1 MKSALS
7 LTLVVCV
14 VGSPLPVTA
23 REPSGSPANS
33 ITESIALEAIRL
45 AAEPTAKPGGPD
57 RASAHSDWSRIRKL
71 QPGTEI
77 VVIVTGASPATR
89 YVLAADD
96 SGMTLLNLTDPG
108 LPRAARN
115 ALRDL
120 NARNPELILAS
131 ERGQVL
137 LEGDVRLESGGV
149 FVATQRVAD
158 RKQIV
163 ARIARTEVAEVKS
176 PPRGRGAGTG
186 AVVGAAVGAALG
198 LGLASGLCDGSHC
211 YASGYVRA
219 AAWFGAGG
227 LGIGALVGEM
237 GHRPPTVIYRAP

>member
-7 LTLVVCV
+7 FMLAVCL
-14 VGSPLPVTA
+14 VGSSLPATA
-23 REPSGSPANS
+23 HERVGLPANP
-33 ITESIALEAIRL
+33 IMESIALEAIRL
-45 AAEPTAKPGGPD
+45 AAEPTARPGGDD
-57 RASAHSDWSRIRKL
+57 RASVQFDWSRIRKL
-71 QPGTEI
+71 RPGTDI
-77 VVIVTGASPATR
+77 VVTVSGASPARR
-89 YVLAADD
+89 YILAADD
-96 SGMTLLNLTDPG
+96 AGMTLLNLTDPG

-131 ERGQVL
+131 ERGAIL

-158 RKQIV
+158 RAQIV
-163 ARIARTEVAEVKS
+163 ERIGRTEVALVKT

-186 AVVGAAVGAALG
+186 AAVGAAVGAALG

-211 YASGYVRA
+211 YASGYVMA
-219 AAWFGAGG
+219 AAWLGAGG
-227 LGIGALVGEM
+227 LGIGALLGEM
-237 GHRPPTVIYRAP
+237 GHHAPAVIYRAP